1 VTSID
6 PKLDELRA
14 DLAAR
19 SPDPAKGHRLLDPF
33 WRLFGR
39 DSQTLARAER
49 TREIERSAR
58 ALASI
63 PQNPGAGR
71 VVHTGA
77 DPSQKRRKSAD
88 S

>member
-1 VTSID
+1 LAER
-6 PKLDELRA
+6 LDRLRA
-14 DLAAR
+14 QLAAR
-19 SPDPAKGHRLLDPF
+19 SPDPAKGHRLLDPL

-49 TREIERSAR
+49 AREIERSAR

-63 PQNPGAGR
+63 PQNSGAGR
-71 VVHTGA
+71 VVHTGE
-77 DPSQKRRKSAD
+77 DPSQKRQKSAN